1 MRSKAFTLK
10 QSERMYKML
19 ITYQLTT
26 NSDHKSDAIVDNLGR
41 IRINENADIKLK
53 ISYNKSNTQYD
64 IIKYMSLKQYVD
76 NYRDESNLKNFVISE
91 VKEHMKEL
99 ELKNREMEILNNLDT
114 SIKAIQ
120 MEI

>member
-1 MRSKAFTLK
+1 
-10 QSERMYKML
+10 ML
-19 ITYQLTT
+19 ITYQLIV
-26 NSDHKSDAIVDNLGR
+26 NNDHKSDVIVDNLGR
-41 IRINENADIKLK
+41 VRINENADIKLK
-53 ISYNKSNTQYD
+53 ISYNKSNTQHD

-99 ELKNREMEILNNLDT
+99 ELKNKETEILNNLDT

-120 MEI
+120 VEI

>member
-1 MRSKAFTLK
+1 
-10 QSERMYKML
+10 
-19 ITYQLTT
+19 
-26 NSDHKSDAIVDNLGR
+26 
-41 IRINENADIKLK
+41 
-53 ISYNKSNTQYD
+53 
-64 IIKYMSLKQYVD
+64 MSLKQYVD

>member
-1 MRSKAFTLK
+1 
-10 QSERMYKML
+10 ML
-19 ITYQLTT
+19 ITYQLTA

>member
-1 MRSKAFTLK
+1 
-10 QSERMYKML
+10 ML
-19 ITYQLTT
+19 ITYQLIGNTDHR
-26 NSDHKSDAIVDNLGR
+26 SDVVVDNFGR
-41 IRINENADIKLK
+41 VRTSEDADIKLK
-53 ISYNKSNTQYD
+53 ISYNKLNTQHD

-76 NYRDESNLKNFVISE
+76 NYKDESNLKNFVISE